1 MQQGKLTAL
10 EVTIMEFFER
20 LFAVENNLWFLLP
33 TSWNGTYL
41 SQV

>member
-1 MQQGKLTAL
+1 
-10 EVTIMEFFER
+10 

-41 SQV
+41 SQVWLYLIYIYK